1 MLEEF
6 KFFSDDD
13 GTDIFGTGSPFALNT
28 LVSRKIYLYFGE
40 AWKLPV
46 DGIIVGQNETLTE
59 RIDGNEAIFQLA
71 GPIFDESCAE
81 IERVTTGT
89 AAIVDGGNLGCKNVI
104 FAVGP
109 KYDKHHLDAAVSALH
124 TSCRAALS
132 VSIFLKFTI
141 TCALIIMHS

>member
-59 RIDGNEAIFQLA
+59 RIDGNR
-71 GPIFDESCAE
+71 ESNDWNSSNC
-81 IERVTTGT
+81 
-89 AAIVDGGNLGCKNVI
+89 
-104 FAVGP
+104 
-109 KYDKHHLDAAVSALH
+109 
-124 TSCRAALS
+124 
-132 VSIFLKFTI
+132 
-141 TCALIIMHS
+141 